1 MKQNHLGYQIL
12 YRTPDPVKNRGHFF
26 EIFKKFSEFLGDTHF
41 QNSELQ
47 AELETLIDESGEGDV
62 LKAEIYRLRTILN
75 AGKENVR
82 MSSTVGPIL
91 RTLMTQIEFSPITKD
106 FIFDGEINTDV
117 GAQNLVRLRYLAHS
131 IRSVAS
137 NMLNLSESY

>member
-1 MKQNHLGYQIL
+1 
-12 YRTPDPVKNRGHFF
+12 
-26 EIFKKFSEFLGDTHF
+26 
-41 QNSELQ
+41 
-47 AELETLIDESGEGDV
+47 
-62 LKAEIYRLRTILN
+62 
-75 AGKENVR
+75 
-82 MSSTVGPIL
+82 
-91 RTLMTQIEFSPITKD
+91 MTQIEFSPITKD